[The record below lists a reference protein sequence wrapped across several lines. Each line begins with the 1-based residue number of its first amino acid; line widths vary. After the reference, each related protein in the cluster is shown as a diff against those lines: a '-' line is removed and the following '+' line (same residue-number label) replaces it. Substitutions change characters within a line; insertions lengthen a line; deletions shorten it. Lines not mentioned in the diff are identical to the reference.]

1 MSRLRLRTAAASTNP
16 MTRRSL
22 RRAPLQQDSCLLAS
36 SAVYPIPFVFT
47 RVHSQLKVCVL
58 PIRRRGYRSEIRR
71 AMILSNSLCE
81 PIQNQYAVSP
91 RTRARAPYC
100 SPIRIHQRPGAS
112 CSSARMDAPDF
123 PARADKSSAQYCAHA
138 PGAPDK
144 QPRNQVSLMILSNGF
159 TRPASMSASILLSQL
174 SSFPDWAAVSNARS
188 KRSASVSSIAL
199 EGSRK
204 SESGSA
210 SMAALIS

>member
-81 PIQNQYAVSP
+81 PIRNQYAVSP

-112 CSSARMDAPDF
+112 CFQCKDGWRRIFLP
-123 PARADKSSAQYCAHA
+123 
-138 PGAPDK
+138 
-144 QPRNQVSLMILSNGF
+144 
-159 TRPASMSASILLSQL
+159 
-174 SSFPDWAAVSNARS
+174 
-188 KRSASVSSIAL
+188 
-199 EGSRK
+199 E
-204 SESGSA
+204 
-210 SMAALIS
+210 LISLPGNIAHTLREHLISSPEIRCR